1 VKKKLVTVAKWLLY
15 PFFYLV
21 CLGVFGYLAFPYERL
36 RDRLIAEFDRTEAKH
51 GSEAKRLE
59 IDELSGYWITGAE
72 VEGARLLIPP
82 SGPEVSAAKSPLGLA
97 AGSSG
102 AEEGD
107 KTPHKD
113 TVLTLDAAHA
123 RLRLLPLLFGEV
135 KIDFGVEAFGGE
147 VLGTAP
153 VGGDSGPLE
162 VSIDALDLGKLE
174 PVAAMIGVPLRG
186 LVTGSLALEP
196 QEGKFSKANG
206 TLELTIADVSVGD
219 GKAKIMGQ
227 LALPEAKVGDL
238 IISAEAKDG
247 ALKITKLGASGGDIE
262 LVGEGKIN
270 VREPWDE
277 SIADLYVRFK
287 FSDGYRDK
295 NELTRSLL
303 GAPGSKAPG
312 VMDLDQKVKKSK
324 RPDGFYG
331 WHIFGPLKRL
341 KFDPSTLDGPTAR
354 PGRGKGQEPVVA
366 PVVGG
371 KGNAGGKGALTFPLG
386 TSQAKP
392 LAAQPADEPPIDRTE
407 IQRPP
412 PNRAIDVPPPPEPTP
427 APEPAPEPVQRRP
440 APPDEDIAPG
450 EEKPE

>member
-1 VKKKLVTVAKWLLY
+1 MKKKLLTVAKWVLY
-15 PFFYLV
+15 PSFYLV
-21 CLGVFGYLAFPYERL
+21 CLAVFGYLAFPYERL
-36 RDRLIAEFDRTEAKH
+36 RDRLIAEFDRTEARH

-59 IDELSGYWITGAE
+59 IDELSGYWVTGAE
-72 VEGARLLIPP
+72 IEGARLFIPP
-82 SGPEVSAAKSPLGLA
+82 SGAEASSAPKSPLGLA
-97 AGSSG
+97 GGSSS
-102 AEEGD
+102 ADEE
-107 KTPHKD
+107 KAPAKD
-113 TVLTLDAAHA
+113 TLLTIDSAHA
-123 RLRLLPLLFGEV
+123 RLRLLPLVLGEV
-135 KIDFGVEAFGGE
+135 KIDFGVSAFGGE
-147 VLGTAP
+147 VEGTAP

-174 PVAAMIGVPLRG
+174 PIAAMLGVPLRG
-186 LVTGSLALEP
+186 LVTGSLELEP

-206 TLELTIADVSVGD
+206 TMELTFADVSVGD

-238 IISAEAKDG
+238 IITAEAKDG

-331 WHIFGPLKRL
+331 WHIFGPLKKL

-371 KGNAGGKGALTFPLG
+371 KGNAGGKGGVTFPLG

-392 LAAQPADEPPIDRTE
+392 HAEQPADEPPIDRAE
-407 IQRPP
+407 IPRPP
-412 PNRAIDVPPPPEPTP
+412 PNRAIDVPAPPEPAP

-440 APPDEDIAPG
+440 APTDEDVAPG
-450 EEKPE
+450 EEKTE